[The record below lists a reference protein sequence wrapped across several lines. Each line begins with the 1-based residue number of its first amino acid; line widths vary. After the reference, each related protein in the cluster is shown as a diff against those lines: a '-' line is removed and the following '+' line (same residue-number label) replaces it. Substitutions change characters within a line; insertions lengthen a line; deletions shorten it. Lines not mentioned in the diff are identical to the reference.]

1 MATAILKLKATEK
14 TAKSL
19 PDLKDINFET
29 KSVGPGCNKEFWIGR
44 SLDASIL
51 LSDVRISRRHACF
64 RYNNNA
70 WAILDNKSSNG
81 VMLNDKKIN
90 AGVFLDVHQGDRVA
104 IVAGVDDFE
113 WVINEVLSIVS
124 NENDVSQQIFN
135 EKESISEKEKV
146 VFAKMKED
154 KLNLEIKVSEIEDEK
169 RCLKEQREKM
179 VKMLE
184 DEKNELAEKH
194 VEERKKFEIELKTA
208 KLEAI
213 EAQRNNFEERLKQ
226 EKQEAEEK
234 LAARE
239 KTLIQ
244 SIETRES
251 RLKTLVEEKDDIIIS
266 LELEM
271 QQSREKMKEMT
282 ENFEGRIAQLS
293 NDCGTNEKILA
304 QEHQTAIEDLKTK
317 FNDMIQ
323 NNQKE
328 MEATISVIKLEAEKD
343 RMEKE
348 NIEQKL
354 KVKDDENAKLK
365 EELKMMKQKSG
376 DKPTFWS
383 KCNAEL
389 KCSICDEIF
398 IEPMTLGCG
407 HVYCKHCINEWENN
421 CGNCFAKFNCPNCRQ
436 PITQF
441 NKSLHLDNLI
451 TSLYEGESKE
461 YQNERAELIEA
472 RRKEVLRSK
481 EKQEEEKRLR
491 EQEKIERE
499 QRRSSRNR
507 SSNRS
512 QTQDL
517 RNAARVRLRQE
528 QVDRRERLNQRQ
540 RNLQERVSGMR
551 DRLAS
556 SEIQEPESSTSAS
569 TSNRRIQEPEASTS
583 ASTSNRRTRMQTS
596 AVRIAEIRQRLLTE
610 MLRSNSATRSV
621 ANDEVQVISPRTRQT
636 RSTSAASVGR
646 GSTSTPATSVN
657 LTVDLTSPNRNNAG
671 SSAPLSEET
680 DDQVNRE
687 DHSDQES
694 NISSQRSLSSSSS
707 NSSDTSSGSSTNSDA
722 SVRSSASSVEG
733 IPGVYYGG
741 YGECYNCGRRGHWAP
756 GCPY

>member
-1 MATAILKLKATEK
+1 MATAILKLKATEQ

-19 PDLKDINFET
+19 PGLKDINFET
-29 KSVGPGCNKEFWIGR
+29 KSEGHGCNKEFWIGR

-51 LSDVRISRRHACF
+51 LNDVRVSRRHACF
-64 RYNNNA
+64 RYNNNT
-70 WAILDNKSSNG
+70 WAISDNKSSNG
-81 VMLNDKKIN
+81 VMLNNKKIN

-113 WVINEVLSIVS
+113 WVIHELLSIDS
-124 NENDVSQQIFN
+124 NEKDVSQQIFN
-135 EKESISEKEKV
+135 EKESISEKEKL

-154 KLNLEIKVSEIEDEK
+154 KLNLEMKVSEIEDEK

-184 DEKNELAEKH
+184 DEKNKLAEKH

-226 EKQEAEEK
+226 EKQEAEGK

-239 KTLIQ
+239 KTLIK

-282 ENFEGRIAQLS
+282 ENFESRIAQLS

-304 QEHQTAIEDLKTK
+304 QEHETAIEDLKK
-317 FNDMIQ
+317 EFNDMIQ

-328 MEATISVIKLEAEKD
+328 MEATISVIKLEAEKE
-343 RMEKE
+343 RIEKE

-365 EELKMMKQKSG
+365 EELKMIKQKSS

-389 KCSICDEIF
+389 KCSVCDEIF

-407 HVYCKHCINEWENN
+407 HVYCKHCINEWEAN

-461 YQNERAELIEA
+461 YQNERAELLEA
-472 RRKEVLRSK
+472 RRQEVLRSK

-499 QRRSSRNR
+499 RRRSSRNR

-517 RNAARVRLRQE
+517 RSAARVRLRQE

-556 SEIQEPESSTSAS
+556 SEIP
-569 TSNRRIQEPEASTS
+569 EPEASTS

-596 AVRIAEIRQRLLTE
+596 AGRITEIRQRLLTE
-610 MLRSNSATRSV
+610 MLRRNSATRSV
-621 ANDEVQVISPRTRQT
+621 ANDEVQVIAPRTRQT

-646 GSTSTPATSVN
+646 SSTTPAAAAN
-657 LTVDLTSPNRNNAG
+657 LTVDLTSPNINNAG

-680 DDQVNRE
+680 DGQVNRE

-707 NSSDTSSGSSTNSDA
+707 NSSDTSSASSTNSDA

-733 IPGVYYGG
+733 IPGFYYGG
-741 YGECYNCGRRGHWAP
+741 YGECFNCGRRGHWAP

>member
-1 MATAILKLKATEK
+1 MATAILKLKATEQ

-19 PDLKDINFET
+19 PGLKDINFET
-29 KSVGPGCNKEFWIGR
+29 KSEGHGCNKEFWIGR

-51 LSDVRISRRHACF
+51 LNDVRVSRKHACF
-64 RYNNNA
+64 RYNNNT

-104 IVAGVDDFE
+104 IVAGVGDFE
-113 WVINEVLSIVS
+113 WVIHELLSIDS
-124 NENDVSQQIFN
+124 NEKDVSQQIFN
-135 EKESISEKEKV
+135 EKESISEKEKL

-154 KLNLEIKVSEIEDEK
+154 KLNLEMKVSEIEDEK

-184 DEKNELAEKH
+184 DEKNKLAEKH

-239 KTLIQ
+239 KTLIK

-282 ENFEGRIAQLS
+282 ENFESRIAQLS

-304 QEHQTAIEDLKTK
+304 QEHETAIEDLKK
-317 FNDMIQ
+317 EFNDMIQ

-328 MEATISVIKLEAEKD
+328 MEATISVIKLEAEKE
-343 RMEKE
+343 RIEKE

-365 EELKMMKQKSG
+365 EELKMIKQKSS

-389 KCSICDEIF
+389 KCSVCDEIF

-407 HVYCKHCINEWENN
+407 HVYCKHCINEWEIN

-461 YQNERAELIEA
+461 YQNERAELLEA
-472 RRKEVLRSK
+472 RRQEVLRSK

-499 QRRSSRNR
+499 RRRSSRNR

-517 RNAARVRLRQE
+517 RSAARVRLRQE

-556 SEIQEPESSTSAS
+556 SEIP
-569 TSNRRIQEPEASTS
+569 EPEASTS

-596 AVRIAEIRQRLLTE
+596 AGRITEIRQRLLTE
-610 MLRSNSATRSV
+610 MLRRNSATRSV
-621 ANDEVQVISPRTRQT
+621 ANDEVQVIAPRTRQT

-646 GSTSTPATSVN
+646 SNTSTPATAAN

-680 DDQVNRE
+680 DGQVNRE

-707 NSSDTSSGSSTNSDA
+707 TSSDTSSASSTNSDA

-733 IPGVYYGG
+733 IPGFYYGG
-741 YGECYNCGRRGHWAP
+741 YGECFNCGRRGHWAP

>member
-1 MATAILKLKATEK
+1 MIASAMATAILILKATDQ

-19 PDLKDINFET
+19 PNLKDINFET
-29 KSVGPGCNKEFWIGR
+29 NSVGHGCNKEFWIGR

-51 LSDVRISRRHACF
+51 LNDVRVSRRHACF
-64 RYNNNA
+64 RYNNNT

-113 WVINEVLSIVS
+113 WVIHESLSIES
-124 NENDVSQQIFN
+124 NEKDVSQQIFN
-135 EKESISEKEKV
+135 EKESISEKEKL

-154 KLNLEIKVSEIEDEK
+154 KLNLEMKVSEIEDEK
-169 RCLKEQREKM
+169 RCLKEQRVKM

-184 DEKNELAEKH
+184 DEKNELTEKH

-208 KLEAI
+208 KLEAS
-213 EAQRNNFEERLKQ
+213 EAQRSNFEERLKQ

-239 KTLIQ
+239 KTLIK
-244 SIETRES
+244 SIEARES

-282 ENFEGRIAQLS
+282 GNFESRIAQLY

-304 QEHQTAIEDLKTK
+304 QEHQTALEDLKKK

-328 MEATISVIKLEAEKD
+328 MEATISVIKQEAEKE
-343 RMEKE
+343 RIEKE

-365 EELKMMKQKSG
+365 EELTMIKQNSS

-389 KCSICDEIF
+389 KCSVCDEIF

-407 HVYCKHCINEWENN
+407 HVYCKHCINEWEVN

-461 YQNERAELIEA
+461 YQNERAELLEA

-481 EKQEEEKRLR
+481 EKQEAEKRLR

-499 QRRSSRNR
+499 RRRSSRNR

-512 QTQDL
+512 QAQDL
-517 RNAARVRLRQE
+517 RSATRVRLRQDR
-528 QVDRRERLNQRQ
+528 VDRRERLNQRQ

-556 SEIQEPESSTSAS
+556 SEL
-569 TSNRRIQEPEASTS
+569 QEPEASTS
-583 ASTSNRRTRMQTS
+583 ASTPNRRTRMQTS
-596 AVRIAEIRQRLLTE
+596 VGRITEIRQRLLTE
-610 MLRSNSATRSV
+610 MLRRNSATRSV
-621 ANDEVQVISPRTRQT
+621 ANEEVQVISSRTRQT
-636 RSTSAASVGR
+636 RATSAASVGG
-646 GSTSTPATSVN
+646 GSTSAPATVAN

-671 SSAPLSEET
+671 SSQMHDSSDPVSEESN
-680 DDQVNRE
+680 DQVNRE
-687 DHSDQES
+687 DHSDRES
-694 NISSQRSLSSSSS
+694 NISSQRSLSSSST
-707 NSSDTSSGSSTNSDA
+707 SSDTSSSSSTNSDA

-733 IPGVYYGG
+733 IPGFPYGG
-741 YGECYNCGRRGHWAP
+741 YGECFSCGRRGHWAP

>member
-1 MATAILKLKATEK
+1 MATAILKLKATEQ

-19 PDLKDINFET
+19 PGLKDINFET
-29 KSVGPGCNKEFWIGR
+29 KSEGHGCNKEFWIGR

-51 LSDVRISRRHACF
+51 LNDVRVSRKHACF
-64 RYNNNA
+64 RYNNNT

-104 IVAGVDDFE
+104 IVAGVGDFE
-113 WVINEVLSIVS
+113 WVIQELLSIDS
-124 NENDVSQQIFN
+124 NEKDVSQQIFN
-135 EKESISEKEKV
+135 EKESISEKEKL

-154 KLNLEIKVSEIEDEK
+154 KLNLEMKVSEIEDEK

-184 DEKNELAEKH
+184 DEKNKLAEKH

-226 EKQEAEEK
+226 EKQEAEKK

-239 KTLIQ
+239 KTLIK

-251 RLKTLVEEKDDIIIS
+251 RLKTLVEEKDDIITS

-282 ENFEGRIAQLS
+282 ENFESRISQLS
-293 NDCGTNEKILA
+293 NECGTNEKILA
-304 QEHQTAIEDLKTK
+304 QEHQTAIEDLKK
-317 FNDMIQ
+317 QFNDMIQ

-328 MEATISVIKLEAEKD
+328 MEATISVIKLEAEKE
-343 RMEKE
+343 RIEKE

-365 EELKMMKQKSG
+365 EELKMIKQKSS

-389 KCSICDEIF
+389 KCSVCDEIF

-407 HVYCKHCINEWENN
+407 HVYCKHCINEWEIN

-461 YQNERAELIEA
+461 YQNERAELLEA
-472 RRKEVLRSK
+472 RRQEVLRSK

-499 QRRSSRNR
+499 RRRSSRNR

-517 RNAARVRLRQE
+517 RSAARVRLRQE

-556 SEIQEPESSTSAS
+556 SEIP
-569 TSNRRIQEPEASTS
+569 EPEASTS

-596 AVRIAEIRQRLLTE
+596 AGRITEIRQRLLTE
-610 MLRSNSATRSV
+610 MLRRNSATRSV
-621 ANDEVQVISPRTRQT
+621 ANDEVQVIAPRTRQT

-646 GSTSTPATSVN
+646 SNTSTPATAAN

-680 DDQVNRE
+680 DGQVNRE
-687 DHSDQES
+687 DNSDQES

-733 IPGVYYGG
+733 IPGFYYGG
-741 YGECYNCGRRGHWAP
+741 YGECFNCGRRGHWAP